1 MDTLGGHYS
10 AHDRDYGSIKEESL
24 AGADSQ
30 MQQVFTRGG
39 GGQEQDGAGSSERKE
54 RGHFTPGAA
63 QAKHSGRKESHVM
76 QRSVW
81 PFGVPR
87 ARPRMET

>member
-1 MDTLGGHYS
+1 MGASRKKVSLELIPRCS
-10 AHDRDYGSIKEESL
+10 RCSPEE
-24 AGADSQ
+24 G
-30 MQQVFTRGG
+30 R
-39 GGQEQDGAGSSERKE
+39 GGQEQDGAGSCERKE
-54 RGHFTPGAA
+54 RGHFAPGAA